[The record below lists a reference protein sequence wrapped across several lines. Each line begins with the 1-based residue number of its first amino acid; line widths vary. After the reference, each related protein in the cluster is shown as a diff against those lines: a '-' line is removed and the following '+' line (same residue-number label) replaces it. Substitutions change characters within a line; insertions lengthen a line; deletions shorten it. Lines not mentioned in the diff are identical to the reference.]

1 MKRILLTGAS
11 GFIGRALARRLGEEG
26 VAVHAVLRPKS
37 DCARLAGLPGLIPHV
52 YDGSAGMLTAILAE
66 ARPDVVFHL
75 AGKYVREHTDGN
87 ISELIRDN
95 VLFGAELL
103 EAMRGA
109 SARQLIYTA
118 SYFQHADGVSYS
130 PLNLY
135 AAIKQAFEDTLA
147 YYVKADGLLGTG
159 LVFFDIYGEGDWR
172 RRLIPAIEAALATG
186 TPVPLPAANPQLY
199 LVHVDDAVQALMAA
213 ATLLLE
219 HPGEAAGQ
227 RFAVAPDRGHALN
240 EVLALFEQI
249 AGRPVPIAR
258 GAFPAPARTI
268 ARPWAGPRLP
278 GWQPRVPLEVGIR
291 RLLSKA

>member
-1 MKRILLTGAS
+1 MKRVLLTGAS

-26 VAVHAVLRPKS
+26 VVVHAVLRPKS

-52 YDGSAGMLTAILAE
+52 YDGSAGVLAAILTE

-75 AGKYVREHTDGN
+75 AGKHVREHTDGS
-87 ISELIRDN
+87 IAELIRDN
-95 VLFGAELL
+95 VLFGTELL

-109 SARQLIYTA
+109 GARRLIYTA
-118 SYFQHADGVSYS
+118 SYFQHMDGTGYR

-135 AAIKQAFEDTLA
+135 AATKQAFEDMLA
-147 YYVKADGLLGTG
+147 YYTNAGGLSGAG

-186 TPVPLPAANPQLY
+186 TPVPLPAADPQLF
-199 LVHVDDAVQALMAA
+199 LVHVDDAVQALVAA

-219 HPGEAAGQ
+219 HPGETAGQ
-227 RFAVAPDRGHALN
+227 RFAVAPDRSHALN
-240 EVLALFEQI
+240 EVLTFFEQA
-249 AGRPVPIAR
+249 AGRPVPVAR

-278 GWQPRVPLEVGIR
+278 GWQPKVPLEVGIR